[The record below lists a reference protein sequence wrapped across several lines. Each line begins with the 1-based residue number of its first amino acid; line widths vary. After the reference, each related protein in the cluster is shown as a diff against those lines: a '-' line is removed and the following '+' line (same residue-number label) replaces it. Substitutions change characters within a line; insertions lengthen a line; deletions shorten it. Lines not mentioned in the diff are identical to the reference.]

1 MRVLVLVLLSLV
13 FHEACAQNK
22 IFIREYYYKAGE
34 TDSKVSSRQK
44 ALREV
49 KALLIEELGTYVES
63 YVNYQVVEANKKITK
78 DFFTSEIR
86 TLSSGITETKILEES
101 WNGYEYYVKAQITAD
116 PEEVV
121 RRINETLSKR
131 KSSVVIDSLHR
142 LLKTSQDELAQ
153 KGKEVDQLRAEV
165 AKQKAE
171 ADTKSKSLVLLN
183 QQLTKTRQELA
194 SLQVE
199 EKKIL
204 SEIGAIEQAIKD
216 ASKKA
221 LNARLGMT
229 PEEVVRVCGK
239 PRSVAG
245 YERSSLFYNYGSV
258 WVMFESGIVTSM
270 FDAKYWQGAAPFRE
284 YKEENIIVR

>member
-1 MRVLVLVLLSLV
+1 MRALLVMTLFLALG
-13 FHEACAQNK
+13 EACAQNK
-22 IFIREYYYKAGE
+22 TFIREYNYKAGE

-63 YVNYQVVEANKKITK
+63 YVNYQVAEANNKITK
-78 DFFTSEIR
+78 DFFTSEIK
-86 TLSSGITETKILEES
+86 TLSSGITETKIIEES
-101 WNGYEYYVKAQITAD
+101 WNGYEYYVKAQITVD
-116 PEEVV
+116 PEDVL

-142 LLKTSQDELAQ
+142 LLKSSQDELAL
-153 KGKEVDQLRAEV
+153 KGKELDQLRLEV
-165 AKQKAE
+165 TKQKTEAE
-171 ADTKSKSLVLLN
+171 AKSKSLVLLN

-194 SLQVE
+194 SLQIE

-204 SEIGAIEQAIKD
+204 TEIGAIEQTIKN

-229 PEEVVRVCGK
+229 PAEVSRVCGK
-239 PRSVAG
+239 PRSIAG
-245 YERSSLFYNYGSV
+245 YESSSLFYNYGSL
-258 WVMFESGIVTSM
+258 WVMFESGIVTSL
-270 FDAKYWQGAAPFRE
+270 FDAKYWLGAAEFSD
-284 YKEENIIVR
+284 YKEKNIIVR

>member
-1 MRVLVLVLLSLV
+1 M
-13 FHEACAQNK
+13 
-22 IFIREYYYKAGE
+22 
-34 TDSKVSSRQK
+34 
-44 ALREV
+44 
-49 KALLIEELGTYVES
+49 
-63 YVNYQVVEANKKITK
+63 
-78 DFFTSEIR
+78 
-86 TLSSGITETKILEES
+86 
-101 WNGYEYYVKAQITAD
+101 
-116 PEEVV
+116 

-245 YERSSLFYNYGSV
+245 YERSSLF
-258 WVMFESGIVTSM
+258 
-270 FDAKYWQGAAPFRE
+270 
-284 YKEENIIVR
+284 